1 MKVKLYKHQENIL
14 ALSKSMPNLGLFW
27 EMGTGKTLAAIEILK
42 QKTKEHKR
50 PLRVLIFSP
59 LVTLRNWESE
69 IQKFSTIKNVWCLDQ
84 SGKKRTEN
92 LLAATCEEGVILINY
107 EALRSID
114 VIDILHNYKADFLI
128 CDESH
133 KLKNPSSKQAKIV
146 YGLSREIPYKL
157 LLTGTPILNNSMD
170 IFMQYKILD
179 GGETFGKNF
188 FSFRAKYFY
197 DKNANM
203 PRNVH
208 FPKWIPNELNNKDLQ
223 FLIKRKSDRILK
235 KDCLDLPP
243 LIKHKY
249 FVDLSGEQQRAYKS
263 MAKDFIAFIKSA
275 KTQKIEA
282 SVAQLA
288 VTKLLRLQQIVSGF
302 LKTAEGEE
310 HLFKDTPREKALEE
324 MLLSLT
330 PNNKVIVW
338 TTFKAD
344 VRIAQNIC
352 KRNNIKYS
360 LLTGEQNGPAKQQSI
375 DDFTSSSEIR
385 VIIANR
391 KAGGI
396 GVNLVEAKYSINFSR
411 DFSLESELQSEA
423 RNYRGG
429 SEQHDSIIKIDLIAK
444 GTIDEEVQLALEQKQ
459 TISDIIL
466 DLKI

>member
-1 MKVKLYKHQENIL
+1 
-14 ALSKSMPNLGLFW
+14 
-27 EMGTGKTLAAIEILK
+27 
-42 QKTKEHKR
+42 
-50 PLRVLIFSP
+50 
-59 LVTLRNWESE
+59 
-69 IQKFSTIKNVWCLDQ
+69 
-84 SGKKRTEN
+84 
-92 LLAATCEEGVILINY
+92 
-107 EALRSID
+107 
-114 VIDILHNYKADFLI
+114 
-128 CDESH
+128 
-133 KLKNPSSKQAKIV
+133 
-146 YGLSREIPYKL
+146 
-157 LLTGTPILNNSMD
+157 
-170 IFMQYKILD
+170 
-179 GGETFGKNF
+179 
-188 FSFRAKYFY
+188 
-197 DKNANM
+197 
-203 PRNVH
+203 
-208 FPKWIPNELNNKDLQ
+208 
-223 FLIKRKSDRILK
+223 
-235 KDCLDLPP
+235 
-243 LIKHKY
+243 
-249 FVDLSGEQQRAYKS
+249 

-352 KRNNIKYS
+352 KRNNIEYT
-360 LLTGEQNGPAKQQSI
+360 LLTGEQSGPAKQRSI
-375 DDFTSSSEIR
+375 DDFTSGLEVR

-444 GTIDEEVQLALEQKQ
+444 GTVDEEVQQALEQKQ